1 MMKYILF
8 ILGALLLHILISAL
22 LALEITRHHHGGNE
36 EFSDNFKY
44 SLFIVLF
51 IITIPVLLGILNG
64 YLACIWLLFVFAPYG
79 LVGIFEKSI
88 FKNYYE
94 DNVQNPSHP
103 FTPHKYILKKIK
115 S

>member
-1 MMKYILF
+1 MMRYILF
-8 ILGALLLHILISAL
+8 ILGAFLLHFLISVL
-22 LALEITRHHHGGNE
+22 LALEITRHHQGGSD
-36 EFSDNFKY
+36 EFGDNLKY

-51 IITIPVLLGILNG
+51 IITIPVLLGMVDG

-88 FKNYYE
+88 FKHYHE
-94 DNVQNPSHP
+94 DNLENSSHP
-103 FTPHKYILKKIK
+103 FSPHKYILKKIR